1 MELLGDLRFVFGVYP
16 SDICACIL
24 RGNCEIIKVRHSDM
38 FFGIVMVGIFY
49 FSVEIILQMMTTK
62 RVNGRKVNSIK

>member
-1 MELLGDLRFVFGVYP
+1 
-16 SDICACIL
+16 
-24 RGNCEIIKVRHSDM
+24 M

-62 RVNGRKVNSIK
+62 RVNGRKVNSMK